1 MEQFIVF
8 KSNHEKIAVDIFY
21 IERIIEYQEPK
32 KIPEGSKY
40 LLGVIQYNKQ
50 VIPVIDL
57 THKLYGKKIE
67 LTEERKIIIIDWK
80 NTLIGFLID
89 DILGIENFDE
99 DQFQETNSSM
109 EIMKDYIKGF
119 IKNNKDDEEDIII
132 VLDIDRIF
140 TDEQSKELIQ
150 AQAYDNSGSN

>member
-8 KSNHEKIAVDIFY
+8 KSNNEKIAVDIFY

-40 LLGVIQYNKQ
+40 LVGVIQYNKE

-57 THKLYGKKIE
+57 TYKLYGKKFE
-67 LTEERKIIIIDWK
+67 LSDDRKIIIIDWK

-89 DILGIENFDE
+89 DILGIENFE
-99 DQFQETNSSM
+99 KDQYQTTNSSI

-119 IKNNKDDEEDIII
+119 IKTEEDEEEEDIII
-132 VLDIDRIF
+132 VLDVDRLF
-140 TDEQSKELIQ
+140 TDEQSEELLS
-150 AQAYDNSGSN
+150 ASAYDGDSN